1 MAAQGLTHGAASAER
16 REWLGL
22 AVAARVLGGEGA
34 GENRLWFKGG
44 RGDPGERDSTRV
56 RRDSQRRA
64 RAGIAWGRRK
74 ERKKRGADRWVRVV
88 SERERGGR
96 CSARDRRSWV
106 GVGLLGRGGKEEDR
120 RRWAGPALAELVGL
134 GCLVSLFYFY
144 FRTQFKLFEFKSNL
158 NSTPMHSTK

>member
-1 MAAQGLTHGAASAER
+1 VAAQGLTHGAASAER

-44 RGDPGERDSTRV
+44 RGDPGERDSTRA

-88 SERERGGR
+88 NERER
-96 CSARDRRSWV
+96 RRRALRTRSEK
-106 GVGLLGRGGKEEDR
+106 LGRRWPAGPWRKRGGSEEVG
-120 RRWAGPALAELVGL
+120 WAGTG
-134 GCLVSLFYFY
+134 
-144 FRTQFKLFEFKSNL
+144 
-158 NSTPMHSTK
+158 